1 MKWKKELYLAA
12 DVGYFAL
19 TTLAG
24 YQSLGEEYVTIVQ
37 ADNTLRRIPSQMVR
51 Y

>member
-1 MKWKKELYLAA
+1 LAA

-24 YQSLGEEYVTIVQ
+24 AQTLGEEYVNILQVDETKR
-37 ADNTLRRIPSQMVR
+37 AIPSSKVCIFQNILM
-51 Y
+51 